1 VIFKISFSIAFAIFA
16 VGILYRVFGFFQ
28 VAIGPEA
35 KSFSFFKRVTTFLS
49 SLLIVF
55 VNPLQ
60 FFRLCKSIIL
70 DVVLQKQLLGQGFLK
85 WCMHIF
91 IYCGFMGLIL
101 IHALEDYISEP
112 LFTDYYSTLNPFM
125 LLRNVLGVMV
135 ILGLIIAVQRR
146 KKNIQLRLIS
156 KRPDYLAIVVLA
168 VIMISGFLLEAS
180 KIISAPIFDEMVDD
194 WSMLDDDELSTLKVY
209 WQEEYGVVFPNQTIE
224 VTQEALEEGE
234 EINGE
239 YCASCHSKP
248 AWAFASYP
256 ISVGMRPMAGLFNA
270 WRLDILLWYIHFL
283 SCFIGLAYLP
293 FSKLLHI
300 ITSPISI
307 LVNGIA
313 GQNIKKPENRATRR
327 ALDLQACTQCGTCTL
342 HCSVAPVYKMFPNTY
357 IFPSEKLLGLKD
369 RSSGVLSDP
378 ETAQKFSQG
387 SFICTNCNRCSEL
400 CPVGINLQDLW
411 IENKRE
417 LALEQFGDPCVHL
430 RSTKEEK
437 WSQPSKETI
446 TIPRPRPRP
455 KPKKNLGLW
464 ESSMKAGSFSLCY
477 SCMTCTNSCP
487 IVGMTENYDSI
498 GMAPHQIMHSL
509 SLGLIDR
516 AMDSRMMWDCLTCYK
531 CQENCPQGVQIT
543 DIFYE
548 IKNMIFE
555 KEYNL

>member
-1 VIFKISFSIAFAIFA
+1 MIFKISFAISFAIFA

-28 VAIGPEA
+28 VEIGPEA
-35 KSFSFFKRVTTFLS
+35 KSFSFLKRVTTFLG

-55 VNPLQ
+55 INPLQ
-60 FFRLCKSIIL
+60 FFRLCKSIVL
-70 DVVLQKQLLGQGFLK
+70 DVVLQKQLLSQGFLK

-91 IYCGFMGLIL
+91 IYCGFMGLVL
-101 IHALEDYISEP
+101 IHALEDYVSES

-224 VTQEALEEGE
+224 VTQDALEEGE
-234 EINGE
+234 EANDNNCG
-239 YCASCHSKP
+239 ACHSKP

-307 LVNGIA
+307 MVNGIA

-342 HCSVAPVYKMFPNTY
+342 HCSVAPVYKIFPNTY

-369 RSSGVLSDP
+369 RSSGAPSNP

-430 RSTKEEK
+430 RNTKEEK

-446 TIPRPRPRP
+446 TIPRPRP
-455 KPKKNLGLW
+455 KPKKNLGIW
-464 ESSMKAGSFSLCY
+464 ESSMKAGTFSLCY

-548 IKNMIFE
+548 IKNMIYE

>member
-1 VIFKISFSIAFAIFA
+1 MIFKISFSIAFAIFA
-16 VGILYRVFGFFQ
+16 MGILYRVFGFFK

-35 KSFSFFKRVTTFLS
+35 KSFSFLKRVTTFLS

-55 VNPLQ
+55 INPIQ
-60 FFRLCKSIIL
+60 FFRLCKSIVL
-70 DVVLQKQLLGQGFLK
+70 DVVLQIQLLRQNFVK

-112 LFTDYYSTLNPFM
+112 LFSDYYSTLNPFM

-156 KRPDYLAIVVLA
+156 KRPDYIAIVVLA

-180 KIISAPIFDEMVDD
+180 KIISTPIFDEMVDD

-224 VTQEALEEGE
+224 VTQGALEEGE
-234 EINGE
+234 EINDE

-248 AWAFASYP
+248 VWAFASYP

-378 ETAQKFSQG
+378 ETRQKFSQG

-411 IENKRE
+411 IENKKE

-430 RSTKEEK
+430 RNTKEEK
-437 WSQPSKETI
+437 WSQPSEKKI
-446 TIPRPRPRP
+446 TIPKP
-455 KPKKNLGLW
+455 KPKKDLDLW
-464 ESSMKAGSFSLCY
+464 ERSMKAGSFSLCY
-477 SCMTCTNSCP
+477 KCMTCTTSCP
-487 IVGMTENYDSI
+487 VVGMTENYDSL

-555 KEYNL
+555 KEYKG

>member
-1 VIFKISFSIAFAIFA
+1 MIFKISFSIAFAIFA
-16 VGILYRVFGFFQ
+16 MGILYRVFGFFKI
-28 VAIGPEA
+28 AIGPEA
-35 KSFSFFKRVTTFLS
+35 KSFSFLKRVTTFLS

-55 VNPLQ
+55 INPIQ
-60 FFRLCKSIIL
+60 FFKLCKSIVL
-70 DVVLQKQLLGQGFLK
+70 DVVLQIQLLRQNFVK

-91 IYCGFMGLIL
+91 IYCGFMGLVL

-112 LFTDYYSTLNPFM
+112 LFSDYYSTLNPFM

-135 ILGLIIAVQRR
+135 ILGLIIAIQRR
-146 KKNIQLRLIS
+146 KKNQQLQLLS
-156 KRPDYLAIVVLA
+156 KKPDYIAIIMIA

-180 KIISAPIFDEMVDD
+180 KIISTPIFDEMVDD

-234 EINGE
+234 EINDE
-239 YCASCHSKP
+239 YCASCHSK
-248 AWAFASYP
+248 AVWAFASYP

-300 ITSPISI
+300 TTSPISI

-378 ETAQKFSQG
+378 EARQKFSQG

-411 IENKRE
+411 IENKKE

-430 RSTKEEK
+430 RNTKEEK
-437 WSQPSKETI
+437 WSQPSKKKI
-446 TIPRPRPRP
+446 AIPKP
-455 KPKKNLGLW
+455 KPKKDLDLW
-464 ESSMKAGSFSLCY
+464 ERSMKAGSFSLCY
-477 SCMTCTNSCP
+477 TCMTCTTSCP
-487 IVGMTENYDSI
+487 VVGMTENYDSL

-531 CQENCPQGVQIT
+531 CQENCPQGVLIT

-555 KEYNL
+555 KEYRG